1 MAARTATTTA
11 MQDELLITKREML
24 AIFFRR
30 KWEMVGIFVA
40 SIAIAAFFA
49 YYMLSPNYDT
59 EAKIII
65 NSSYLTEPLRDAPP
79 ESEFEKL
86 AGFHT
91 QRDLIESERMA
102 REAVKRT
109 NLAERRVIGRVEK
122 LQIFVGD
129 IQRFFGRLLGIE
141 SWAKPWSAEG
151 AAIAEVDEWVRTSA
165 LPDSKAI
172 KVTYRA
178 KDPHEAVDVLNA
190 VLAAHREYYYET
202 YRQRA
207 AGVGK
212 FLQQEFE
219 LALTEIREA
228 ENALLQFRLK
238 DRMETAKL
246 NLPGRS
252 NPAQPSF
259 VGITDSTKV
268 QDELKLYVLKLEEE
282 LRQAGDITDNQRR
295 DRLRADISSRM
306 KLYLDALNAL
316 PERELEMV
324 RLRRKYD
331 AANDTFQILQRNL
344 ARAKIVAE
352 GDSQQVRLIEVFE
365 KPMLKET
372 PVSPKKRLIMIMA
385 ALLGAVLA
393 ITWAVVANYLDHTL
407 RTPWDVERHLGLRLV
422 GSLRRI

>member
-1 MAARTATTTA
+1 MTA

-24 AIFFRR
+24 AIFFRH
-30 KWEMVGIFVA
+30 KWEMLGIFVA

-49 YYMLSPNYDT
+49 YYMLSPNYET

-102 REAVKRT
+102 REAVRRT
-109 NLAERRVIGRVEK
+109 NLAQRRVIGRVEK

-151 AAIAEVDEWVRTSA
+151 AAIAEVDEWVRTAA

-172 KVTYRA
+172 KVTFRA
-178 KDPHEAVDVLNA
+178 KDPQEAVDVLNA
-190 VLAAHREYYYET
+190 VLEAHREYYYET
-202 YRQRA
+202 YRARA
-207 AGVGK
+207 SGVAK
-212 FLQQEFE
+212 FLTQEFE
-219 LALTEIREA
+219 LARKEIREA
-228 ENALLQFRLK
+228 ENELLQFRLK
-238 DRMETAKL
+238 DKMETAKL
-246 NLPGRS
+246 GLPGS
-252 NPAQPSF
+252 PAAGQPSF

-282 LRQAGDITDNQRR
+282 LRQANDIVDNQRR
-295 DRLRADISSRM
+295 ERLKSDISSRM
-306 KLYLDALNAL
+306 KLYLDSLNAI
-316 PERELEMV
+316 PARELEMV
-324 RLRRKYD
+324 RARRKYD
-331 AANDTFQILQRNL
+331 AANDNFQLLQRNL
-344 ARAKIVAE
+344 ARAKIVSE

-365 KPMLKET
+365 KPMLKDS
-372 PVSPKKRLIMIMA
+372 PVSPKKRLIMLMS
-385 ALLGAVLA
+385 ALLGMVLA
-393 ITWAVVANYLDHTL
+393 ITWAVVVNYLDHTMH
-407 RTPWDVERHLGLRLV
+407 TPWDVERYLGLRLV
-422 GSLRRI
+422 GSLRRIG